1 MKCAKPMKR
10 GYARGGLVSPLF
22 PNSDPLDF
30 IAPKPR
36 AMNDPLTQ
44 PMPQSS
50 QPPNSPMR
58 KMDQDIAMQ
67 NAVSGLSNT
76 ERYQMANPL
85 NQPYKANVAAP
96 GSSAEASQLNRQ
108 SDITT
113 SLRNKLAER
122 PTGYA
127 DGGKPE
133 TTDELLARMAA
144 KYGGA
149 AAVAARPEAVAPAP
163 APAPAVQ
170 QPAQQGGIGGAYNAL
185 KNRKEQLDRAINGY
199 SSGGKIKGP
208 GTPTSDS
215 IPADVEETGEQIQVS
230 TDERILS
237 KSQDMFLE
245 KIATDMGFPNLDAML
260 EAGTGKPVGPTVKG
274 GKMHAADGKPPKK
287 EWWERGDTIQLSE
300 EGSKANRASFAN
312 IPGEKETG
320 TPIGNLLARAWAG
333 EWNGAGARPIEW
345 NWWGAKPKGSAS
357 PAESQKS
364 ASLAAEAPSNN
375 QGAARSIAMGADT
388 DAAMHNATRQT
399 ALPNGIGS
407 FAQNGRNYDVQ
418 NTGQEGIQRVN
429 VRGQNPLFT
438 NIDPG
443 KAVEQIAG
451 MKPGAIQTG
460 GSTKDA
466 GWIDD
471 GFGNDRRPTIAMQQ
485 QLAQLQR
492 DRYGRDLDA
501 STKDPRVMAAAVMG
515 LANMNQDRAAELAG
529 KDQSM
534 RETASG
540 LDNQVKRN
548 SLSEYASLQKA
559 LADYSAMPAGPERDA
574 ALEAIAARQGRNLPD
589 KSQLMHAAGGSDPN
603 DPLGVKRLPD
613 RVFEKDRYGNV
624 REITGQQQSGPSQAD
639 LEYTAKKYGM
649 TVDQVKAKLAGK

>member
-260 EAGTGKPVGPTVKG
+260 EAGTGKPVGPTMKG
-274 GKMHAADGKPPKK
+274 GKMHAATGKAPWFSGDGPEVFPGRKAALQQIANSK
-287 EWWERGDTIQLSE
+287 EEYQPGTRPLISSLFAGEDFGGRAIQ
-300 EGSKANRASFAN
+300 N
-312 IPGEKETG
+312 IPVAYGY
-320 TPIGNLLARAWAG
+320 TPIETTPAVYADDPVAVTPGF
-333 EWNGAGARPIEW
+333 E
-345 NWWGAKPKGSAS
+345 PKTN
-357 PAESQKS
+357 P
-364 ASLAAEAPSNN
+364 LAAASQPVSPTTVTKPAPAQSEAYN
-375 QGAARSIAMGADT
+375 
-388 DAAMHNATRQT
+388 
-399 ALPNGIGS
+399 
-407 FAQNGRNYDVQ
+407 VQ

-451 MKPGAIQTG
+451 MKPGTIQTG

-492 DRYGRDLDA
+492 DRYGRDLEA

-515 LANMNQDRAAELAG
+515 LANMNQDRAAE
-529 KDQSM
+529 
-534 RETASG
+534 

-574 ALEAIAARQGRNLPD
+574 VLEAIAARQGRNLPD